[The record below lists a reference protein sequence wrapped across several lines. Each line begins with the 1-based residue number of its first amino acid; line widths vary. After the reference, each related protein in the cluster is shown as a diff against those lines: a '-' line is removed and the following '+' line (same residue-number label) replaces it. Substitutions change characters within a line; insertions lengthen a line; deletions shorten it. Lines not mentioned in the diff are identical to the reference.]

1 MPWYTIEE
9 SYTEYSKGRRLVA
22 VFAESLQ
29 DAENGLIEESDVIE
43 ELWQDGETT
52 DTYLHYETLKEE
64 PNLAFPD
71 GDANTRNGTSR

>member
-43 ELWQDGETT
+43 ELWHSGETT

-71 GDANTRNGTSR
+71 DDKSTSNGTSR

>member
-1 MPWYTIEE
+1 MPWYTMEE

-22 VFAESLQ
+22 VFAESFQ
-29 DAENGLIEESDVIE
+29 DAENGLIDDSDVIE
-43 ELWQDGETT
+43 ELWQSSETT

-71 GDANTRNGTSR
+71 GEEE

>member
-1 MPWYTIEE
+1 MEE

-29 DAENGLIEESDVIE
+29 DAENGLIDDSDVIE
-43 ELWQDGETT
+43 ELWQSSETT

-71 GDANTRNGTSR
+71 GEEE

>member
-1 MPWYTIEE
+1 MPWYTMEE
-9 SYTEYSKGRRLVA
+9 SYKEEVKGRRLVA

-29 DAENGLIEESDVIE
+29 DAENGLIDDSDVIE
-43 ELWQDGETT
+43 ELWQSSETT

-71 GDANTRNGTSR
+71 GEEE